1 VTKKKSFMI
10 LTSERGVFSQLL
22 PQDPKS
28 ERQTLEK
35 KEEKKEEK
43 KKETEVEASKPK
55 STGFYEQVVNL
66 NKLFLMSEW
75 VNFFFFLS
83 LSNQWEGSNRKQSA
97 RWQHVSR
104 LKACAFC
111 IG

>member
-1 VTKKKSFMI
+1 MPNLFRKLVRSVSDKEKSFMI

-55 STGFYEQVVNL
+55 STGFYEQVVHFI
-66 NKLFLMSEW
+66 KLSFFLVCRINWSYVFPAYFAGQWMSE
-75 VNFFFFLS
+75 
-83 LSNQWEGSNRKQSA
+83 GS
-97 RWQHVSR
+97 
-104 LKACAFC
+104 F
-111 IG
+111 